1 MHHCYSISIILMLQL
16 TCISVFAEYN
26 CFGLLPEPPAIS
38 SSSSLQPSVSPSLN
52 LSTPTPSLNTFNTP
66 HLPLTSISSILSSSP
81 VSSPTSTPFITP
93 TSSSS
98 LISSSFSPSPSL
110 SPSFLPSTSIP
121 VSSTEIDNST
131 PMASSQQQ
139 DHSFG

>member
-1 MHHCYSISIILMLQL
+1 MHRCYSISIILMLQL

-26 CFGLLPEPPAIS
+26 CFGLLPKPPAT
-38 SSSSLQPSVSPSLN
+38 SSLQPSVSPSLN

-66 HLPLTSISSILSSSP
+66 HLPLTSISSVLSSSP
-81 VSSPTSTPFITP
+81 ISSPTSTPFITP

-121 VSSTEIDNST
+121 VSSTEIDDST

-139 DHSFG
+139 DPSFG